1 MQSTSSCRKTPF
13 LTTLSRRALLI
24 CGRSTRLC
32 GLPPTRP
39 RQTSDPVFPRE
50 TPTARFIFPSH
61 LWHSI
66 ERQTLML
73 QAGRFFPSGH
83 RDVPV
88 RSTII
93 ARSASGVFSETDRS
107 VERDC
112 VFDAH
117 FPRFSRKDHH
127 RPTSSHSIAFK
138 NPTIPT
144 LERGDFVTR
153 CGSAPTAAVA
163 TDTARCKGPYSQPI
177 DCFAVFPR
185 GSGLGL
191 GSQRT

>member
-1 MQSTSSCRKTPF
+1 MQLHPASTVH
-13 LTTLSRRALLI
+13 LLI

-39 RQTSDPVFPRE
+39 RQTSDPVFPGNANR
-50 TPTARFIFPSH
+50 AFH
-61 LWHSI
+61 LPFASSAFDRAPDTHTSSG
-66 ERQTLML
+66 QV
-73 QAGRFFPSGH
+73 FPSGH
-83 RDVPV
+83 QDVPV
-88 RSTII
+88 RLTII
-93 ARSASGVFSETDRS
+93 ARLASGVFSKSDRS

-127 RPTSSHSIAFK
+127 RPTWSHSIAFK
-138 NPTIPT
+138 NRTIPT
-144 LERGDFVTR
+144 LERCDFVTR

>member
-1 MQSTSSCRKTPF
+1 
-13 LTTLSRRALLI
+13 LLI

-39 RQTSDPVFPRE
+39 RQTSDPVFPGKRQ
-50 TPTARFIFPSH
+50 PRVSSLCIFGIRLSARHTCFK
-61 LWHSI
+61 
-66 ERQTLML
+66 R
-73 QAGRFFPSGH
+73 AGFPSGH

-93 ARSASGVFSETDRS
+93 ARSASGIFSKSDRS

-112 VFDAH
+112 VFNAH

-127 RPTSSHSIAFK
+127 QPTSSHSIAFK
-138 NPTIPT
+138 TPTIPT
-144 LERGDFVTR
+144 LERCDFVTR

-163 TDTARCKGPYSQPI
+163 TDTARCKGPYSQQI
-177 DCFAVFPR
+177 DCFAVFLR

>member
-1 MQSTSSCRKTPF
+1 MP
-13 LTTLSRRALLI
+13 
-24 CGRSTRLC
+24 
-32 GLPPTRP
+32 
-39 RQTSDPVFPRE
+39 
-50 TPTARFIFPSH
+50 
-61 LWHSI
+61 
-66 ERQTLML
+66 

-93 ARSASGVFSETDRS
+93 ARSASGVFSKLDRS

-127 RPTSSHSIAFK
+127 QPTSSRSIAFK

-144 LERGDFVTR
+144 LERCDFVTR
-153 CGSAPTAAVA
+153 CGSATTAAVA
-163 TDTARCKGPYSQPI
+163 TDTARCKDRIPNRLIAWQSFLGVRGWGWGANVLSYFPNLAHCAVQTSSMQHRG
-177 DCFAVFPR
+177 FATQWSEARLAPR
-185 GSGLGL
+185 GHVTPKLHEE
-191 GSQRT
+191 